1 MGKTRKKVLGT
12 GIDAFFNETPEIA
25 DDENKNGV
33 LEIKIEEIVP
43 GDGQPRKV
51 FDADKIDDLAK
62 SIKKHGIIQPLI
74 VHKEGPV
81 YKIIAGER
89 RWRAAKKAGLKTVP
103 VIAKTASN
111 REILE
116 LALIENI
123 QREDLNPIEEA
134 EAYERLKTEYSL
146 TQEALAEIISKGRAD
161 IANSL
166 RLLSLSKKIQ
176 KMIASGE
183 LSKGHG
189 KALLALKETADAE
202 KVAQNIIKGSL
213 NVRQT
218 EALVRKVNEQS
229 EKKPEKEPETGKTD
243 VYTLAIK
250 EVESKLREKLGAK
263 VVLTDDNGKGKLQIE
278 YTSVDE
284 RERIIDRILG

>member
-25 DDENKNGV
+25 DYENKNGV

-202 KVAQNIIKGSL
+202 KVAQNIIKGNL

-250 EVESKLREKLGAK
+250 VVESKLREKLGAK
-263 VVLTDDNGKGKLQIE
+263 VILTDNNGKGKLQIE

-284 RERIIDRILG
+284 RERIIDSILG